1 MMVLWAVAL
10 IAPVNPPRPHNP
22 WASLGK
28 LLTDLDLGM
37 GWLLPESHALIIPQ
51 QGFKDSV
58 LLLLTAHS
66 VLICGLP
73 ISSLAPLLLQA
84 P

>member
-22 WASLGK
+22 WASLGE
-28 LLTDLDLGM
+28 LLMDLDLGM
-37 GWLLPESHALIIPQ
+37 GWLPPESHALIIPQ

-66 VLICGLP
+66 ILIGGLP
-73 ISSLAPLLLQA
+73 VSPLAPLLLQA